1 MTNNPFIDQAQSAY
15 SRFPDISSP
24 GPQLQSQ
31 YTSWAQPQS
40 TPAPGFGYQ
49 PTGYVSSPYQQAP
62 QSQSWGYAQA
72 NGAAGYGGPASPGLA
87 PQMTAMP
94 YQDPSMFQQQQQMG
108 YGMAQ
113 QQQPQFTG
121 YPGGAGSY
129 MYQPGYN
136 NTPQQQQQSQ
146 PTQTPGYLSEF
157 DPYADVGRG
166 WQGQGQGQGQAGGQP
181 ATPGHTR
188 SSSSSSAS
196 GWKATHPREYIR
208 QNKPQLES
216 WDSYAWKQLENACD
230 VLKEAWAERKKE
242 LEERIRQLGYGGGGW
257 YGVDQE
263 RIRLQDLSKEADGH
277 FGAIA
282 ASAFQLREVFS
293 GYRQSSDPASRQ
305 RVREAVNAAV
315 ASMPDWPSKVY

>member
-1 MTNNPFIDQAQSAY
+1 MTNNPFIDQTASAY

-40 TPAPGFGYQ
+40 VPAPGFGYQ
-49 PTGYVSSPYQQAP
+49 PTGYVSSPYQQVP
-62 QSQSWGYAQA
+62 QTQGWGY
-72 NGAAGYGGPASPGLA
+72 NSGYAGPASPSLA
-87 PQMTAMP
+87 PQMTGMP
-94 YQDPSMFQQQQQMG
+94 YQDASMFQQQQQQQPMG
-108 YGMAQ
+108 YGVAQ

-136 NTPQQQQQSQ
+136 NTPQQQQAQA
-146 PTQTPGYLSEF
+146 PGYLAEF
-157 DPYADVGRG
+157 DPYADVGRE
-166 WQGQGQGQGQAGGQP
+166 WQGQAQAPTQTQ
-181 ATPGHTR
+181 TPGHAR
-188 SSSSSSAS
+188 SSSSSAS

-208 QNKPQLES
+208 QNKAQLES
-216 WDSYAWKQLENACD
+216 WDSYTWKQLENACEA
-230 VLKEAWAERKKE
+230 LKEAWAERKNE
-242 LEERIRQLGYGGGGW
+242 LEDRIRQLGYGGGGW